1 MLGWID
7 FINMLGC
14 SKLDGEIISLSQ
26 SLSEMPAVEPDM
38 LGDRTYYSF
47 FQSGILFLLEEGK
60 VSQICFFITP
70 SEGFSKYVGELPISG
85 SATENEIITVLG
97 EPSSTGGG
105 KSDMLLGYIGRW
117 IKYDK
122 DNYALH
128 IEFNQSALLSKV
140 SLLAL

>member
-1 MLGWID
+1 MLGWLD
-7 FINMLGC
+7 FIKMLGC
-14 SKLDGEIISLSQ
+14 SKLDGEIVLLPQ
-26 SLSEMPAVEPDM
+26 SLNEMPVVEPDM
-38 LGDRTYYSF
+38 LGDRIYYSF
-47 FQSGILFLLEEGK
+47 FQSGILFLLEKEK

-70 SEGFSKYVGELPISG
+70 SEGFSTYIGELPISG
-85 SATENEIITVLG
+85 GATENDIITALG

-105 KSDMLLGYIGRW
+105 KSDMLLGYIERW

-122 DNYALH
+122 DDYALH